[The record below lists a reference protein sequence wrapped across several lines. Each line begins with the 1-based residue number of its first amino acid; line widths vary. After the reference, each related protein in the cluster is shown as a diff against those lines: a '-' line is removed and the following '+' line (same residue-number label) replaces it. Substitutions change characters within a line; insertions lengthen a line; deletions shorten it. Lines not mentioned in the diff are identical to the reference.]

1 MEMSIWIAKLLG
13 PVLVVLAFPM
23 LVFPKDVQKIA
34 AEFLEQRALIWF
46 TGVAVMTL
54 GLAVV
59 NTHNL
64 WVQDWPVIITLFGW
78 MLLISGAGRLAFP
91 HVIIK
96 ISNKMMDQP
105 LLTRIAGA
113 AWAPIGGLLTY
124 KGYF

>member
-23 LVFPKDVQKIA
+23 LVFPKDLQTIA

-46 TGVAVMTL
+46 TGVAVMTV
-54 GLAVV
+54 GLAIV
-59 NTHNL
+59 NTHNV
-64 WVQDWPVIITLFGW
+64 WVVGWPVIITLFGW
-78 MLLISGAGRLAFP
+78 MMLISGAGRLAFP
-91 HVIIK
+91 HAIIR

-113 AWAPIGGLLTY
+113 VWILIGGFLTY
-124 KGYF
+124 KGYY